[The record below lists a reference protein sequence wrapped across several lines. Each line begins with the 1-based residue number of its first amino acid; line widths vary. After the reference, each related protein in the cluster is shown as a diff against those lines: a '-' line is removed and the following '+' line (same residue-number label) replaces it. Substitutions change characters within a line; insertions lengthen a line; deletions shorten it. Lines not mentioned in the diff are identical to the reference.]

1 MSGFLGYLRPDGQV
15 GIRNHVLVL
24 PTVSC
29 ANGTVNM
36 IRESLKN
43 ITAIFHCHGCGR
55 AGKDFEIHMRTLVNI
70 GKNPNV
76 FAVCVIGLGCEV
88 IKADWIASGIS
99 ESGKPVKALEIQRN
113 GGSRNTAKK
122 AISICKEFLEL
133 AKKENRVPAKF
144 ADITLGLECGGS
156 DGFSGI
162 TANPAVGVVSDWL
175 ISKGG
180 TLILTESTEMIG
192 TAHILSRRAVNAA
205 VACRVENVIVEA
217 EERAKN
223 ILGPMASMVIAPGN
237 MDGGM
242 TTIQEKSL
250 GCITKA
256 GSAPVED
263 VVDYGMHP
271 SKKGLII
278 MDGPGY
284 DTESMAG
291 LAAAGAQVIIFTTGR
306 GTPAGFPCVP
316 VIKIVSNSR
325 TFGEMEG
332 DFDVNAGTLLE
343 GETLEDVSKRI
354 KGKLISVLN
363 GEKTRAEQNSQEG
376 VICLYT
382 GLPSF

>member
-1 MSGFLGYLRPDGQV
+1 MSGFLGFIRSDGQV

-36 IRESLKN
+36 IRELLPDV
-43 ITAIFHCHGCGR
+43 TAVFHCHGCGR
-55 AGKDFEIHMRTLVNI
+55 AGKDLEIHMRTLVNI

-76 FAVCVIGLGCEV
+76 SAVCVIGLGCEV
-88 IKADWIASGIS
+88 IKAHWIASGIS
-99 ESGKPVKALEIQRN
+99 ASGKPVEALEIQQE
-113 GGSRNTAKK
+113 GGSKSTAEK
-122 AISICKEFLEL
+122 AVSICREFLKL
-133 AKKENRVPAKF
+133 AEKEKRVPAGF
-144 ADITLGLECGGS
+144 ADIMLGLECGGS
-156 DGFSGI
+156 DAFSGI
-162 TANPAVGVVSDWL
+162 TANPAVGLVSDWL
-175 ISKGG
+175 ISEGG
-180 TLILTESTEMIG
+180 TVILTENTEMIG
-192 TAHILSRRAVNAA
+192 TGHILSRRAVDAE

-217 EERAKN
+217 EERTKH

-256 GSAPVED
+256 GSAPINE
-263 VVDYGMHP
+263 VVDYGVPP

-291 LAAAGAQVIIFTTGR
+291 LAAAGVQVMLFTTGR

-316 VIKIVSNSR
+316 VIKIVSNSPA
-325 TFGEMEG
+325 FKKMED

-343 GETLEDVSKRI
+343 AETLEDISARI
-354 KGKLISVLN
+354 IDRLVSVLN
-363 GEKTRAEQNSQEG
+363 GEKTRAELNSRDG

-382 GLPSF
+382 SLPSF